1 MPYKLRKTKNKNCYT
16 VYNAVTKRKFAKC
29 ATRENA
35 VKQLKLLRAL
45 QFNKNFVPINQTLK
59 KGRRTKKVIKNT

>member
-1 MPYKLRKTKNKNCYT
+1 M
-16 VYNAVTKRKFAKC
+16 YNAVTKRKFAKC

-35 VKQLKLLRAL
+35 LKQLKLLRAL

-59 KGRRTKKVIKNT
+59 KGRSLRQKSK

>member
-1 MPYKLRKTKNKNCYT
+1 MPYKMRKTRKRNCYT

-35 VKQLKLLRAL
+35 LKQLKLLRAL

-59 KGRRTKKVIKNT
+59 KGRSLRQKNK